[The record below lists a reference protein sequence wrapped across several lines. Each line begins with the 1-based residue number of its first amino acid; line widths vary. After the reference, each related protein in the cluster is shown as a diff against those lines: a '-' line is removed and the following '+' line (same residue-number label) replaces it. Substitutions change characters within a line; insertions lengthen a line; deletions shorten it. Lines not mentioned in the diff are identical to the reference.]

1 MDADDVM
8 EQENEQSPKKK
19 TVQPSGIAL
28 EALTGLLDSYTP
40 GEMKVTFNLHH
51 VRHDNILVC

>member
-1 MDADDVM
+1 MDADDAM

-19 TVQPSGIAL
+19 TLQPSGIAL

-40 GEMKVTFNLHH
+40 GEMKVTYNPHY
-51 VRHDNILVC
+51 V